1 MAERNDSQSSEYWRA
16 TINLLVGILVV
27 WFVVPYLGGIVFADA
42 LNNIKLGGYPLGFWI
57 AHQGSIYLFIV
68 LIFFYT
74 WKMGEIDR
82 RFNVDEQ

>member
-1 MAERNDSQSSEYWRA
+1 MSIDSSGQAGEYWRA
-16 TINLLVGILVV
+16 TLNLLIGILVV

-74 WKMGEIDR
+74 WRMGQIDR
-82 RFNVDEQ
+82 RFNVDEK